1 MAGKKARFHTAPET
15 DMLAAMDAPTDQRS
29 QPRDARRETPAPRRA
44 SALSAWM
51 AQAGR
56 DARVLLDGLRGRHPS
71 PLVPR
76 RVRGVAGRDLS
87 SEERLSQPSLP
98 GPMPAP
104 APARPGNAAETVHV
118 QIGDRA
124 YEINVQPGQTILDA
138 ALAAALPMPF
148 SCTVGGCGACKVE
161 CRAGIV
167 ELEEPCCLT
176 DAEREAGH
184 VLTCVGRPVGPVR
197 IEVTLP

>member
-1 MAGKKARFHTAPET
+1 
-15 DMLAAMDAPTDQRS
+15 MLAAMDAPTHRPS
-29 QPRDARRETPAPRRA
+29 QPRDARRETARDNRRGAGPARRS
-44 SALSAWM
+44 SALATWM
-51 AQAGR
+51 AQARR
-56 DARVLLDGLRGRHPS
+56 DARVLLDGLRGHHPS

-76 RVRGVAGRDLS
+76 RARGVAARGPL
-87 SEERLSQPSLP
+87 EERLSPAP
-98 GPMPAP
+98 APAP

-118 QIGDRA
+118 QIGDHA
-124 YEINVQPGQTILDA
+124 YEIQVQPGQTILDA
-138 ALAAALPMPF
+138 GLAAGLPMPF

-176 DAEREAGH
+176 DAERDAGH

>member
-1 MAGKKARFHTAPET
+1 
-15 DMLAAMDAPTDQRS
+15 MLAAMDAPTHRPA
-29 QPRDARRETPAPRRA
+29 QPRDARPETRRETRSARRA
-44 SALSAWM
+44 SALAAWM
-51 AQAGR
+51 AQARR

-76 RVRGVAGRDLS
+76 RPRSAAGRDLPF
-87 SEERLSQPSLP
+87 EERVSQPPPPS
-98 GPMPAP
+98 PAPASTP
-104 APARPGNAAETVHV
+104 APARPGSTAETVHV
-118 QIGDRA
+118 QIGDHA
-124 YEINVQPGQTILDA
+124 YEIQVQPGQTILDT
-138 ALAAALPMPF
+138 ALAAGLPMPF

-161 CRAGIV
+161 CRSGIV

-197 IEVTLP
+197 IEVMLP